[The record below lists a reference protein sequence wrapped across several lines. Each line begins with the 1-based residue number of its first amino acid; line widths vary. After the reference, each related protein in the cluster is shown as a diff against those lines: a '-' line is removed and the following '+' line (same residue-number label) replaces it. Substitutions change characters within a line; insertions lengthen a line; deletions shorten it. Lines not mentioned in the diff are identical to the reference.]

1 MRASHPP
8 AYGQRV
14 CASARAGG
22 LAFLEWSSRRPVG
35 TSVARSCYLVEV
47 ALFRTCGEG
56 SMKWSGLESVL
67 GLWSDSYFP
76 LSDLSGLRRG
86 GAAAKGLVTAQ
97 FVGGNLR
104 RICVLCLFGD
114 GGGYL
119 GFLRVGGIPVPIRRY
134 QECFSFC
141 WS

>member
-1 MRASHPP
+1 
-8 AYGQRV
+8 
-14 CASARAGG
+14 
-22 LAFLEWSSRRPVG
+22 
-35 TSVARSCYLVEV
+35 
-47 ALFRTCGEG
+47 TCGEG
-56 SMKWSGLESVL
+56 SVKWSGLESVL

-114 GGGYL
+114 GCGYL
-119 GFLRVGGIPVPIRRY
+119 GFLRIGGIPVPIRLLQFLLELKARLKVDVIVVKVS
-134 QECFSFC
+134 CLIPCVCVSG
-141 WS
+141 